1 MSRRPIVNDVL
12 STHPPAPLTPIPHP
26 YTPER
31 LQCPAERDGQQC
43 MLDLGHTGSH
53 KTPTS
58 SFLFWDRPLHMEAD
72 QDSVRS
78 ALLWVDWA
86 RTLGVDAANMQVQL
100 MRLCRQARVSP
111 TILLVNLTAKR

>member
-1 MSRRPIVNDVL
+1 MADVV
-12 STHPPAPLTPIPHP
+12 SEHPSKPTPHP

-31 LQCPAERDGQQC
+31 LQCPAERDGHRC
-43 MLDLGHTGSH
+43 KLDLGHTGSH
-53 KTPTS
+53 KTEST
-58 SFLFWDRPLHMEAD
+58 SFLFWDQPLHIETE
-72 QDSVRS
+72 QDATRS